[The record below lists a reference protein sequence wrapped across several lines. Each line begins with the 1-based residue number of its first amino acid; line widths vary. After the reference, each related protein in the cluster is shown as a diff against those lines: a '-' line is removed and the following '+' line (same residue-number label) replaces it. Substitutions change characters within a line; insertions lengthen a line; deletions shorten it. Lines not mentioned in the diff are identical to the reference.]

1 MKNLKEFN
9 SQIEFVLTDIDDTLT
24 TEGQLHSNAYDSLWK
39 LHDAGLKVIP
49 ITGRPAGWC
58 EMIARFWPVAG
69 VVGENGGFYFHYE
82 NQKMQRW
89 FFANEQ
95 TMAEN
100 KIRLMQIQKEVL
112 EKVPGSAVSSDQF
125 CRLMDLAID
134 FAEDVKPLSA
144 QAIQKIVDI
153 FKVHQ
158 AEAKVSSIHVNGWF
172 GNYNKLTTTL
182 LFLKNQYDLSQEDI
196 LKKCIFVGDSPNDEP
211 MFEHFPLSF
220 GVSNVLNFQSS
231 MRHFPQFVASEKGG
245 TGFTEISKCVL
256 ACRER
261 FKQ

>member
-1 MKNLKEFN
+1 MKNLKEFK
-9 SQIEFVLTDIDDTLT
+9 SHIEFVLTDIDDTLT
-24 TEGQLHSNAYDSLWK
+24 SEGQLHSNAYESLWK

-82 NQKMQRW
+82 NQKMNRW
-89 FFANEQ
+89 FFTNEK

-100 KIRLMQIQKEVL
+100 KIKLIQIQREVL

-134 FAEDVKPLSA
+134 FAEDVKPLNSA
-144 QAIQKIVDI
+144 SIQNIVDI
-153 FKVHQ
+153 FKAHY

-182 LFLKNQYDLSQEDI
+182 LFLKNNFGLSSEDI

-220 GVSNVLNFQSS
+220 GVANVLDFQNSIQ
-231 MRHFPQFVASEKGG
+231 HLPQFIASEKGG
-245 TGFTEISKCVL
+245 SGFSEISKYVL
-256 ACRER
+256 ESCEG
-261 FKQ
+261 FKK